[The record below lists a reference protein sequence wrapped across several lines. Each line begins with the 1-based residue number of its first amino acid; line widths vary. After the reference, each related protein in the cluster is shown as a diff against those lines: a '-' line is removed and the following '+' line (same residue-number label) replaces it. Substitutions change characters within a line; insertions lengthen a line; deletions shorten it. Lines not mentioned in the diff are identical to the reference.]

1 MDNQLPSP
9 NIPAPK
15 ERSTGFTPEDL
26 KPGVAG
32 PEIAPNPGSGA
43 PAGANSATTPVQKVT
58 PADVAAAMAAISDA
72 GVPAATANPQIAAD
86 VDVIE
91 PEWVAKAE
99 QVVQAHAGDPYGEEE
114 AIEELQ
120 QDYLQKRY
128 GINVADSDAD
138 NTKSKGA

>member
-9 NIPAPK
+9 NIPAPQ

-26 KPGVAG
+26 KPGAVG
-32 PEIAPNPGSGA
+32 PESAPNPGSGA
-43 PAGANSATTPVQKVT
+43 PAAANSPVTPVLKAT
-58 PADVAAAMAAISDA
+58 PADVAAAMASI
-72 GVPAATANPQIAAD
+72 GATGAPVVTPNPQIAAD

-91 PEWVAKAE
+91 PEWVEKAE

-128 GINVADSDAD
+128 GINVADPDAD
-138 NTKSKGA
+138 NTKPKGA

>member
-1 MDNQLPSP
+1 V
-9 NIPAPK
+9 
-15 ERSTGFTPEDL
+15 FTPEDL
-26 KPGVAG
+26 KPGAAG
-32 PEIAPNPGSGA
+32 AEAAPTPGSGA
-43 PAGANSATTPVQKVT
+43 PPAANSATTPVPKAT
-58 PADVAAAMAAISDA
+58 PADVAAVMAAISGTGA
-72 GVPAATANPQIAAD
+72 PASTPNPQIAAD

-138 NTKSKGA
+138 NTKPKGA